1 MKKGGHAS
9 SGSQQVVF
17 KLWKKRKTLCI
28 SQQGNTVIHAD
39 TFPVQQNNCRRVRVY
54 MQMLCSPSFRQVQ
67 TKCDIIQK
75 SQGRAITKTAQ
86 YFKQKQ
92 QPNKYNIE
100 EAHTG
105 DKVIPEVNDYSIHIE
120 IKTSDVRTTLFL
132 KASFR
137 QFQQSVSLANEFFDL
152 L

>member
-1 MKKGGHAS
+1 MLLLEVSKWS
-9 SGSQQVVF
+9 LNSG
-17 KLWKKRKTLCI
+17 KNAKPLCK
-28 SQQGNTVIHAD
+28 SQQGNTVIHAN

-54 MQMLCSPSFRQVQ
+54 MQMLRSSSFRQVQ

-100 EAHTG
+100 KAHTG
-105 DKVIPEVNDYSIHIE
+105 DKVIPDEVNDYSIHIE
-120 IKTSDVRTTLFL
+120 IKTSDARTTLFL

-137 QFQQSVSLANEFFDL
+137 RFYESVSHANEFFDL

>member
-1 MKKGGHAS
+1 MLLLEVSKWSLNFGKNA
-9 SGSQQVVF
+9 
-17 KLWKKRKTLCI
+17 KPLCI

-54 MQMLCSPSFRQVQ
+54 MQMLRSPSFRQVQ

-105 DKVIPEVNDYSIHIE
+105 DKVIPDEVNDYSIHIE
-120 IKTSDVRTTLFL
+120 IKTSDTRTTWFP

-137 QFQQSVSLANEFFDL
+137 RFYESVSLANEFFDL

>member
-1 MKKGGHAS
+1 MLFLEVSKWSLNFGKNA
-9 SGSQQVVF
+9 
-17 KLWKKRKTLCI
+17 KPLCK
-28 SQQGNTVIHAD
+28 SQQGNTVIHAA

-54 MQMLCSPSFRQVQ
+54 MQMLCSPFFRQVQ
-67 TKCDIIQK
+67 TKRDIIQK

-86 YFKQKQ
+86 YIKQKQ
-92 QPNKYNIE
+92 QPNKYNID

-105 DKVIPEVNDYSIHIE
+105 DEVIPDEVNYHFIHIE
-120 IKTSDVRTTLFL
+120 IKTSDATLFL

-137 QFQQSVSLANEFFDL
+137 QFYESVSLANEFFDL